1 MLIAIIFIVMP
12 FLVGM
17 AQVLLKQ
24 ESVYEFTEE
33 CEVWINKKYRNVL
46 DGGNKISRFT
56 LMPLYSLLITIN
68 ELTGSISNI
77 WLKSGVRI
85 AAYLYLIGTLFLI
98 FITFGYIILIF
109 ALLVI
114 GVLIAVF
121 TISRKLESRKE
132 AKSIRTLSQQS
143 DGVSQS
149 FVQNIWPF
157 LKSEITKEELASLFD
172 VQKIEVDYKGRIFE
186 NEISPLPDDLKIGC
200 FDTKGNIYDTRKGHL
215 EKLGNISAQG
225 EVIDSRGIKNGPA
238 ARE

>member
-1 MLIAIIFIVMP
+1 
-12 FLVGM
+12 
-17 AQVLLKQ
+17 
-24 ESVYEFTEE
+24 
-33 CEVWINKKYRNVL
+33 
-46 DGGNKISRFT
+46 
-56 LMPLYSLLITIN
+56 
-68 ELTGSISNI
+68 
-77 WLKSGVRI
+77 
-85 AAYLYLIGTLFLI
+85 
-98 FITFGYIILIF
+98 
-109 ALLVI
+109 LVI